1 MKRFYEAAAVGAVPA
16 DAASEGGFRV
26 ELDGR
31 PIRSPA
37 KAPLVFRSEA
47 LARGVAAEWQA
58 QGDKIDAASM
68 PLMQLAS
75 TAVDLVPGKRGEII
89 GAVAAYAETDL
100 LCYRAEHPES
110 LVERQA
116 KAWQPLLDWAALQ
129 YDAPLKVCAGL
140 MPQRQEPDALR
151 ALRSVVEGYD
161 DWTLAALQTVTGACG
176 SLIVALALIEGRI
189 DAAEAFDV
197 SQLDESYEIER
208 WGEDPETTKRR
219 ENLRA
224 DIESCRRFVD
234 LLRA

>member
-1 MKRFYEAAAVGAVPA
+1 MKRFYTAADVGPA
-16 DAASEGGFRV
+16 PDGGFQV

-58 QGDKIDAASM
+58 QGDKIDANAM

-75 TAVDLVPGKRGEII
+75 TAVDLVPAKRGEIVD
-89 GAVAAYAETDL
+89 AVSAYAETDL

-116 KAWQPLLDWAALQ
+116 RVWQPLLDWAALQ
-129 YDAPLKVCAGL
+129 YDAPLRVCAGL
-140 MPQRQEPDALR
+140 MPQPQAPEALR
-151 ALRSVVEGYD
+151 ALRHVVEGYD

-189 DAAEAFDV
+189 DAAEAFEA
-197 SQLDESYEIER
+197 SQIDESFEIER
-208 WGEDPETTKRR
+208 WGEDAETTKRR
-219 ENLRA
+219 ELLRL
-224 DIESCRRFVD
+224 DIDACRRFVD